1 MVKTSGYRKIANDIM
16 NKIQRGTFRPGEKL
30 PKQTELADFYETSRV
45 TVQKALNVLT
55 LEGYVAS
62 KKGMGTFVKNQSD
75 DSALYESNVAEPVGL
90 SQKVHGMQ
98 AVTSKV
104 VSFHVRTPKEE
115 ECEKLAIRPV
125 DNVYDII
132 RVRYLDNQPFRIEY
146 TVIPV
151 GVLPELNT
159 AVLENS
165 LYQYVEKTTGQ
176 TIGSAIRKI
185 KADMSDRYDQK
196 YLECQLFDSVLEI
209 EQVVTFSDDRPFEL
223 SEICYLYDKGCFIAI
238 HSI

>member
-1 MVKTSGYRKIANDIM
+1 MVKTSSYRKIANDIM

-55 LEGYVAS
+55 LEGYIAS

-104 VSFHVRTPKEE
+104 VSFHVRIPEEE

-151 GVLPELNT
+151 GALPELNT

-165 LYQYVEKTTGQ
+165 LYQYVEKTTDQ

-185 KADMSDRYDQK
+185 KADMSDCYDQK

-209 EQVVTFSDDRPFEL
+209 EQVVTFSDGRPFEL
-223 SEICYLYDKGCFIAI
+223 SEICYRYDKSCFIAS

>member
-55 LEGYVAS
+55 LEGYIAS
-62 KKGMGTFVKNQSD
+62 KKGVGTFVKNQADENS
-75 DSALYESNVAEPVGL
+75 LYESDATEPIGL
-90 SQKVHGMQ
+90 SQKANGRQ

-104 VSFHVRTPKEE
+104 VSFHVRTPEDE

-151 GVLPELNT
+151 GALPELNT

-165 LYQYVEKTTGQ
+165 LYQYVEKATGQ
-176 TIGSAIRKI
+176 AVGSAIRKI

-196 YLECQLFDSVLEI
+196 YLDCQLFDPVLEI
-209 EQVVTFSDDRPFEL
+209 EQVVTFADGRPFEL
-223 SEICYLYDKGCFIAI
+223 SEIRYRYDKGCFIAI
-238 HSI
+238 HSV